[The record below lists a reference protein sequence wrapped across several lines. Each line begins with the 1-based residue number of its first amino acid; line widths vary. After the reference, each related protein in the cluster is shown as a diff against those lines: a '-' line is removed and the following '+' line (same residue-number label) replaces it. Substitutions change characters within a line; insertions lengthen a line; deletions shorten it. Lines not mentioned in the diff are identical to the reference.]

1 MENVKH
7 NIRKHYA
14 MKVSYKTQNW
24 KLKHCF
30 LLKTIKGTKANQY
43 TITNKLIFSVYSSS
57 VSITSLSVFISA
69 LATP

>member
-30 LLKTIKGTKANQY
+30 LLKTIKGTKG
-43 TITNKLIFSVYSSS
+43 TKR
-57 VSITSLSVFISA
+57 
-69 LATP
+69 